1 MANIQTLVAT
11 VNKLYLSSDTSIKL
25 HCCDTFDTLT
35 RRRSNDKKRKSW
47 NFDYLSGGPARVYG
61 VGHSWRLFAAT
72 ELPVVQE
79 SSSKNING
87 PNQVPCIEI
96 PVTCYQIIG
105 VHDQVEKDEIVK
117 SVMHLRN
124 TVIDE
129 GYTKDAVISR
139 QDLLMDVR
147 DKLLFEP
154 EYAGNFKDKQPPR
167 SSLKIPWARLPGA
180 LCLLQEAGEA
190 NIVIEIGERA
200 LKHPESKPFVHDLL
214 LSMAL
219 AEVRKKR
226 RRSDAKL
233 ISLAVLLSSFSYIG
247 AFLKCA
253 IAKVGFEKKNVAQ
266 GFEAL
271 ARARCLLISK
281 NSLGKMMLLSQIEE
295 SLEEC
300 APACTLDLLGMPQTP
315 ENAERRLRAIAA
327 LRELL
332 RQGLDVETSCQVQ
345 DWSCFLDQ
353 ALKKLMA
360 TEIVELVPWDGL
372 ALTRKNRKS
381 LESQNQRIVIDFNSF
396 YVVLLAHIALGFS
409 SKQTDLINKA
419 KSICECLIASEG
431 IDLKFE
437 EAFCSFLLGQGDEAT
452 AVERLRKLEIN
463 SRPSQNSLQIKET
476 TEDSGADKPLETWL
490 KESVL
495 GLFPDTR
502 DCSPSLA
509 DFFIGEKRPGNRQ
522 NKRAPPALA
531 TSRHRSIAGAIPL
544 ERDGEPVS
552 SRESS
557 RHLGPA
563 VKQLAPPNLQN
574 PLIEAKASGSN
585 VGCPPSIQFKRTL
598 GSKQGEAWKFW
609 LGFSHVLG
617 KMMYATAL
625 GCILAAVCK
634 VINMQVWRP
643 GNVSR
648 WRMGE
653 RKIEASSPMWTD
665 SSTDLS
671 YRRATTTQNSIM
683 RKLKKVL
690 SILKMQS
697 EDCAESADLQTA
709 SLSSGF
715 SSPITST
722 YRQPMPFEDAESLVK
737 RWQAI
742 KAEAL
747 GPDHDIHGLFE
758 ILEGS
763 MLVQDFWSKF
773 TLSSVTF
780 RSGGK
785 TNLDYEPQSPH
796 IVIHAD
802 ILKDGTGREM
812 AEIEVLLE
820 EAAELVDEA
829 QPKNPTYYREHLMSV
844 IMTNIQ
850 HEAYQ
855 VYDLVGSVWP

>member
-1 MANIQTLVAT
+1 MANIHTLVAS
-11 VNKLYLSSDTSIKL
+11 VNKLYLSTDTTNKL
-25 HCCDTFDTLT
+25 HCYDTFDAFA
-35 RRRSNDKKRKSW
+35 RRRSDHKKRKSC
-47 NFDYLSGGPARVYG
+47 NFDYLSGGPARVSG
-61 VGHSWRLFAAT
+61 VGHSWRLSAAT

-87 PNQVPCIEI
+87 PNQAPCIEI

-105 VHDQVEKDEIVK
+105 VHDQAEKDEIVK
-117 SVMHLRN
+117 SVNDLRN
-124 TVIDE
+124 AEIEE
-129 GYTKDAVISR
+129 GYTKDAVNSR
-139 QDLLMDVR
+139 QALLMDVMN
-147 DKLLFEP
+147 KLLFEP

-167 SSLKIPWARLPGA
+167 SSLKILWAWLPGA
-180 LCLLQEAGEA
+180 LCLLQEVGEEK
-190 NIVIEIGERA
+190 IVLEIGREA
-200 LKHPESKPFVHDLL
+200 LQHPESKPFAHDLH

-219 AEVRKKR
+219 AE
-226 RRSDAKL
+226 
-233 ISLAVLLSSFSYIG
+233 
-247 AFLKCA
+247 CA
-253 IAKVGFEKKNVAQ
+253 IAKVGFEKNNIAQ

-271 ARARCLLISK
+271 FHAQFLLRSKIS
-281 NSLGKMMLLSQIEE
+281 LAKMMLLSQIEE
-295 SLEEC
+295 SLKEL
-300 APACTLDLLGMPQTP
+300 APACTLDLLGMPHTP
-315 ENAERRLRAIAA
+315 ENAERRLGAIGS

-332 RQGLDVETSCQVQ
+332 RQGLDVEISCQVQ
-345 DWSCFLDQ
+345 DWPCFLNQ

-360 TEIVELVPWDGL
+360 TEIVELVPWDSL

-409 SKQTDLINKA
+409 GKQTGLINKA

-452 AVERLRKLEIN
+452 AVERLRKLELN
-463 SRPSQNSLQIKET
+463 SRPSSQNSLQIKET
-476 TEDSGADKPLETWL
+476 REAPGADKPLETWL

-495 GLFPDTR
+495 GLFPDTQ

-509 DFFIGEKRPGNRQ
+509 DFFIGEKRPSGNRQ
-522 NKRAPPALA
+522 NKRAPPASS
-531 TSRHRSIAGAIPL
+531 TNRHRSIVGAL
-544 ERDGEPVS
+544 LLDQRDGEPVS
-552 SRESS
+552 STESS

-574 PLIEAKASGSN
+574 YLIEAKAISGSN
-585 VGCPPSIQFKRTL
+585 VGCSPSIQFKRTL
-598 GSKQGEAWKFW
+598 GSKQGGAWKFW

-617 KMMYATAL
+617 KTMYATAL
-625 GCILAAVCK
+625 GCILVAVCK
-634 VINMQVWRP
+634 VINMQVWRI
-643 GNVSR
+643 GKISR

-665 SSTDLS
+665 SSTDPS
-671 YRRATTTQNSIM
+671 YRRATSKQNGIM

-690 SILKMQS
+690 SIVKMQS
-697 EDCAESADLQTA
+697 EDCPESADLQTA

-715 SSPITST
+715 SSPIIST
-722 YRQPMPFEDAESLVK
+722 YRQPMPVEDAETLVK

-747 GPDHDIHGLFE
+747 GPDHDIHCLFE

-763 MLVQDFWSKF
+763 MLVQWQALADAAKARSCFWRF
-773 TLSSVTF
+773 VLLQLTV
-780 RSGGK
+780 
-785 TNLDYEPQSPH
+785 
-796 IVIHAD
+796 VHAD

-820 EAAELVDEA
+820 EAAELVDET
-829 QPKNPTYYREHLMSV
+829 QPKNPTYYSPYKIRYLLKR
-844 IMTNIQ
+844 Q
-850 HEAYQ
+850 
-855 VYDLVGSVWP
+855 DDGSWRFCEGDIRTPS